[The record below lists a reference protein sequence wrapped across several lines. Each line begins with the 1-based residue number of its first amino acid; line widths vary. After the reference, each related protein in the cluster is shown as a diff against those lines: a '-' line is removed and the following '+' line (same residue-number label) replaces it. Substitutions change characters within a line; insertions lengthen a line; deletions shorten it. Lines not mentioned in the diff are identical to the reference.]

1 MRRYETMRIHPEM
14 EERRSAILTNLENRR
29 SEILTELE
37 ERRSE
42 IWFQEF
48 DDPAMLLK
56 PWFERLQEISEATE
70 YIRAHKFK
78 SWFEPLLKINGL
90 YEVTWAHRLSYLHKS
105 KSWIK
110 SLPKING
117 APEAIRAH
125 EKPNPCVKW
134 FDLPVNGCCG

>member
-1 MRRYETMRIHPEM
+1 MRIHPEM

-56 PWFERLQEISEATE
+56 PWFERLQEISEA
-70 YIRAHKFK
+70 IRAHK
-78 SWFEPLLKINGL
+78 
-90 YEVTWAHRLSYLHKS
+90 
-105 KSWIK
+105 IK
-110 SLPKING
+110 SLFEYLQEINE
-117 APEAIRAH
+117 AAEAIRAH